1 MPTHLSRREG
11 GGEEEGREGERE
23 LSIMEVY
30 NKEVIADIWR
40 AEAGEFGVWKPVKSS
55 STESLICFHPPIVIP
70 ATEVNLIGYSGW
82 AHVGSTSYCS
92 AKEVLVNLNRP
103 DRNRSDAAHK
113 DLYLQARAWAQPTTH
128 P

>member
-55 STESLICFHPPIVIP
+55 STESLICFHPP
-70 ATEVNLIGYSGW
+70 
-82 AHVGSTSYCS
+82 HVGSTSYCS

-113 DLYLQARAWAQPTTH
+113 DLYLQARAWAQPTTN